1 MSNLSCPPAH
11 PWQNLPNVQNLTTRK
26 QPIHHRARF
35 AASFS
40 IAIVERMPSP
50 RQAFLTWDSP
60 FHCNS
65 SSPDGSPKR
74 CTSSA
79 RGYKSYDV
87 YDKVICRDWQLLNC
101 CGRLARWSAAKLF
114 SSHPFKPPKTFFLS
128 LSSFSMAAHICD
140 SSAYCRRHFIL
151 FVPSRTCWATWWSR
165 NHFNAWPNHHRV
177 WLQWCCPARFCRRE
191 TYASHFPQRRPCA
204 ITSPSSFLEVLL
216 HSRTPHSDALRL
228 HRKQS
233 IVSCAFLF
241 LVALDG
247 AFVLSCTGWESKH
260 QDKKTL

>member
-1 MSNLSCPPAH
+1 MCRIWPQESSQSITVLVLLQASRLRLLKGCP
-11 PWQNLPNVQNLTTRK
+11 
-26 QPIHHRARF
+26 HRAK
-35 AASFS
+35 
-40 IAIVERMPSP
+40 PSWRETLHSTATRP
-50 RQAFLTWDSP
+50 HPMAHQNVVLHRPVDT
-60 FHCNS
+60 N
-65 SSPDGSPKR
+65 R
-74 CTSSA
+74 TMCTT
-79 RGYKSYDV
+79 
-87 YDKVICRDWQLLNC
+87 
-101 CGRLARWSAAKLF
+101 RWSAGIGSCWTAVGGLRGGQQPNSSRRTL
-114 SSHPFKPPKTFFLS
+114 SSHPRLFFLS